1 MSKLLTLQQ
10 KISIVK
16 LYYKNNENILMVGAQ
31 FGDAFNLFPITTVFH
46 QVLRAFEST
55 GSVVE
60 DMIYA
65 IKEEPAPELEIE
77 EAPSIVIPDDEAEHA
92 NGTKGTVAAKKSPI
106 IKRLHVP
113 VRKKTQASPGNTRCR
128 DDGGVIGARNYRP
141 KYIECEECG
150 KQILFCK
157 RKVRIYSSLR

>member
-1 MSKLLTLQQ
+1 
-10 KISIVK
+10 
-16 LYYKNNENILMVGAQ
+16 MVRAQ

-46 QVLRAFEST
+46 QVLKAFEST

-65 IKEEPAPELEIE
+65 IKEEPASELEIE

-92 NGTKGTVAAKKSPI
+92 NETDGTIAAKKSPV
-106 IKRLHVP
+106 IKRLRVP
-113 VRKKTQASPGNTRCR
+113 VQNKAQTSPGNTRCR

-141 KYIECEECG
+141 KYIECDECG
-150 KQILFCK
+150 KQILFSK
-157 RKVRIYSSLR
+157 RKVCSHSSLR